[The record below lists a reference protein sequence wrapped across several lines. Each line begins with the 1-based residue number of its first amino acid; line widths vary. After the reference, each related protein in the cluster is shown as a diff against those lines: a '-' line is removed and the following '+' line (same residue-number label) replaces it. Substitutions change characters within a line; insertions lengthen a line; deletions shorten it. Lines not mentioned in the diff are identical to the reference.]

1 VANLQIKGI
10 DDALYTQIKEL
21 AASENRSISQQ
32 ILFLVKRYIASKKQ
46 FEKAKTSAQVLLEL
60 SGSWEDNW
68 GADEIISVAMFLLD
82 TDTVIYNLK
91 GNANVQKN
99 LRQHINDSIKISVIT
114 LMELYYGARK
124 SQKVFVNL
132 AKIKI
137 LEQSIETIPV
147 GLEST
152 EIFGLLKAQ
161 LEISGNRLDDFDLI
175 IASCAMAHNLTLVTN
190 NTKHF
195 KRIDGLKLANWA

>member
-1 VANLQIKGI
+1 
-10 DDALYTQIKEL
+10 
-21 AASENRSISQQ
+21 
-32 ILFLVKRYIASKKQ
+32 
-46 FEKAKTSAQVLLEL
+46 
-60 SGSWEDNW
+60 
-68 GADEIISVAMFLLD
+68 MFLLD
-82 TDTVIYNLK
+82 TDTIIYNMK
-91 GNANVQKN
+91 GNVDVQNN
-99 LRQHINDSIKISVIT
+99 LRRHINDSISISVIT

-124 SQKVFVNL
+124 SQKVAINL
-132 AKIKI
+132 AKIKT

-161 LEISGNRLDDFDLI
+161 LEIVGNRLDDFDLI

-195 KRIDGLKLANWA
+195 HRIDGLKLANWAI